1 MTANTMTRTG
11 GFTLIELMIVVAIIG
26 LLATIAVPSYNE
38 YIRRGARADARIAL
52 LENAQFLERN
62 FTLATSYSKDSGGNN
77 TIDNL
82 PVKESPR
89 TGTAVYRII
98 ANPLTPTTYTLSA
111 TPVVGGRMDGDA
123 CGSLTLTHLGQRGTT
138 GTLSAADC
146 WNR

>member
-1 MTANTMTRTG
+1 MTANIKNRAG
-11 GFTLIELMIVVAIIG
+11 GFTLIELMIVVAILG
-26 LLATIAVPSYNE
+26 LLATIALPSYNE
-38 YIRRGARADARIAL
+38 YIRRGARADARTAL

-62 FTLATSYSKDSGGNN
+62 FTLATSYSKNSANAD
-77 TIDNL
+77 IVL
-82 PVKESPR
+82 PITTSPR
-89 TGTAVYRII
+89 TGTALYVIV

-123 CGSLTLTHLGQRGTT
+123 CDSLTLTHLGQRGTT